1 MTKEMAEKVIR
12 LVEIY
17 DMLHEQTAEAEKEL
31 DRAMDA
37 GEDWRNSE
45 DLWDTCYSFEA
56 AALKNAVTGL
66 VLCTKRQIDRPTAR
80 IMITDHREEL
90 EKILR
95 KAV

>member
-1 MTKEMAEKVIR
+1 MTKAMAEKIIR
-12 LVEIY
+12 LIEIY
-17 DMLHEQTAEAEKEL
+17 DELHEQTNRAEQEA

-37 GEDWRNSE
+37 GEDWKNAE
-45 DLWDTCYSFEA
+45 DIWDTCYSFEA
-56 AALKNAVTGL
+56 AALKNAITCL

-80 IMITDHREEL
+80 KMITEHREEL